1 MKHEIKLIALDLDG
15 TLLNSEKKLS
25 ARNYAALERA
35 AALGIQIV
43 PCTGRLLCALPEA
56 VRGLPFLHYA
66 ICVNGAQVVDA
77 ETGQTL
83 CRADIPHERGM
94 EVFRTLSA
102 LPGVYDCYMDGQG
115 WMDAAMYDRLEEF
128 AGSPQSL
135 AFLRSIRTPV
145 PDFLG
150 YMAEKK
156 RDFQKIQI
164 FFHTREE
171 RMRYE
176 AELSGPLGDLNLT
189 SSCAN
194 NIEINSRLAAKGE
207 AMAALCRTL
216 DFGPENAMCFGDGT
230 NDISMLRLAGVGVAM
245 ENAEPCVKEA
255 ADVVTASCDEDGV
268 AQMIERTLL

>member
-1 MKHEIKLIALDLDG
+1 MTIAEEKQAQRTAGRAARKALD
-15 TLLNSEKKLS
+15 
-25 ARNYAALERA
+25 APQRA
-35 AALGIQIV
+35 AANAALCRRV
-43 PCTGRLLCALPEA
+43 LELDAYRAAHTLLLYAAFGGEADLAAVAAEA
-56 VRGLPFLHYA
+56 VRQGKTVAYPVCGEGFSLTAAVP
-66 ICVNGAQVVDA
+66 GADGWAV
-77 ETGQTL
+77 GQY
-83 CRADIPHERGM
+83 G
-94 EVFRTLSA
+94 
-102 LPGVYDCYMDGQG
+102 
-115 WMDAAMYDRLEEF
+115 
-128 AGSPQSL
+128 
-135 AFLRSIRTPV
+135 IRTPV

-216 DFGPENAMCFGDGT
+216 GFGPENAMCFGDGT

>member
-1 MKHEIKLIALDLDG
+1 
-15 TLLNSEKKLS
+15 
-25 ARNYAALERA
+25 
-35 AALGIQIV
+35 
-43 PCTGRLLCALPEA
+43 
-56 VRGLPFLHYA
+56 
-66 ICVNGAQVVDA
+66 
-77 ETGQTL
+77 
-83 CRADIPHERGM
+83 
-94 EVFRTLSA
+94 
-102 LPGVYDCYMDGQG
+102 
-115 WMDAAMYDRLEEF
+115 
-128 AGSPQSL
+128 
-135 AFLRSIRTPV
+135 
-145 PDFLG
+145 
-150 YMAEKK
+150 MAEKK

-216 DFGPENAMCFGDGT
+216 GFGPENAMCFGDGT